1 VDFSPIAA
9 HVVVRPVK
17 VAFDVRVVVA
27 AQRDHVSNAPELLE
41 QMPSGRARG
50 RKVLLA
56 AHGAVDGGGAV
67 AVDGDRVADFD
78 GHAQGPRN
86 WRCTRSGRR
95 WPTSR

>member
-1 VDFSPIAA
+1 MDFSPSAA
-9 HVVVRPVK
+9 QVVVRPVK

-78 GHAQGPRN
+78 GHAHRGARRRLPR
-86 WRCTRSGRR
+86 TRGLR
-95 WPTSR
+95 